1 MYSIFEINGEQ
12 YIGEKGKELKIDKLD
27 KVPENKELIFDKVLL
42 YRNGDK
48 ILIGTPYLNNVL
60 VKATYL
66 RDIKDKKVIVFKY
79 KRRKRY
85 RRKKGHRQEYSVI
98 RINEIELKE
107 WLKSFFWERT
117 NISRDLK

>member
-27 KVPENKELIFDKVLL
+27 KVPENKEIIFDKVLL

-107 WLKSFFWERT
+107 
-117 NISRDLK
+117 